1 MSFVDVH
8 THLDY
13 IQHDTIENVL
23 KRAKESGVNVIINNG
38 TNPAKN
44 RISLELAEKYPC
56 VKAALGLYPT
66 DALKM
71 TDSEID
77 AELDF
82 IKVNN
87 DKIIALGEVGIDYH
101 WIKDANEQKRER
113 EIFEKVLKLAE
124 KLKKPILVHSRKA
137 EEDAI
142 EMIKNFKVK
151 KVIMHCFG
159 GNLKL
164 VPKIVDFGWSF
175 SIPANVVRDNHF
187 QKIVEM
193 VPTTQILTETD
204 APFLGPEK
212 NIPNEPMNIAKAVS
226 MIAKIKKMTPEEMEQ
241 VIFLNYQRLFV

>member
-101 WIKDANEQKRER
+101 WIKDASEQKRER

-204 APFLGPEK
+204 AP
-212 NIPNEPMNIAKAVS
+212 
-226 MIAKIKKMTPEEMEQ
+226 
-241 VIFLNYQRLFV
+241 